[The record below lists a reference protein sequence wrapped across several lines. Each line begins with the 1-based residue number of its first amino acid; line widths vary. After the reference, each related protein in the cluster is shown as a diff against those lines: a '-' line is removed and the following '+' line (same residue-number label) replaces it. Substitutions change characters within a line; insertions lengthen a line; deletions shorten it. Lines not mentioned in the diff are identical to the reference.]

1 MGLKVNVIVLIVTI
15 IVTLSTTAIMCL
27 SILTNYWEVV
37 TFSLAEIEKIVNET
51 TSAEAANKDD
61 ALVSVADLHGGKVIL
76 VQQEKHSTEIL
87 IQIHAGLWTICYD
100 VTGKI
105 SASVYITLDST
116 PAALM
121 SQFLDD

>member
-76 VQQEKHSTEIL
+76 VQQEKHTTEIL

-105 SASVYITLDST
+105 LASVYITLDST
-116 PAALM
+116 TI
-121 SQFLDD
+121 SR